1 MRQTFAILRWSAVA
15 AGLSSPEH
23 WLEWASA
30 PFLPQGLEIDA
41 ALPDFPAMSRRRLA
55 LLGKMAVSVADQA
68 LAPLSDEERDLP
80 VVWASRYGDAQRS
93 LDLLREQAQADPLSP
108 TSFAL
113 SVHNAIGAQHSI
125 ARRMT
130 GNALC
135 VAAAQATVEAGL
147 IECLGLLAE
156 GAPRVLLV
164 CYDAPLPEDYAQ
176 FQDEAAC
183 AYAWAWLLG
192 PAAADG
198 AQRVMALQQLTVSAA
213 PAPGAPAAGRLPHG
227 LDVLHWAL
235 APGQGGCSRD
245 GRWRHAHV

>member
-1 MRQTFAILRWSAVA
+1 MA
-15 AGLSSPEH
+15 
-23 WLEWASA
+23 
-30 PFLPQGLEIDA
+30 
-41 ALPDFPAMSRRRLA
+41 RRRLA

-68 LAPLSDEERDLP
+68 LAPLSEEERAVP

-93 LDLLREQAQADPLSP
+93 LDLLREQAQGEPLSP

-135 VAAAQATVEAGL
+135 VAAGQATVEAGL

-156 GAPRVLLV
+156 GARRVLLV
-164 CYDAPLPEDYAQ
+164 CYDAALPEDYAQ
-176 FQDEAAC
+176 FHDEPTC

-192 PAAADG
+192 SASAAG
-198 AQRVMALQQLTVSAA
+198 AQRVMALEQITVQKDAA
-213 PAPGAPAAGRLPHG
+213 PDARAAGLLPHG
-227 LDVLHWAL
+227 LDVLQWAL
-235 APGQGGCSRD
+235 ARGQGGYSRD

>member
-1 MRQTFAILRWSAVA
+1 
-15 AGLSSPEH
+15 
-23 WLEWASA
+23 
-30 PFLPQGLEIDA
+30 
-41 ALPDFPAMSRRRLA
+41 MSRRRLA

-68 LAPLSDEERDLP
+68 LAPLSDDERDLP

-93 LDLLREQAQADPLSP
+93 LDLLREQAEGEPLSP

-135 VAAAQATVEAGL
+135 VAAGQATVEAGL

-156 GAPRVLLV
+156 GASRVLLV
-164 CYDAPLPEDYAQ
+164 CYDAPLPDEYAQ
-176 FQDEAAC
+176 FQDEPVC
-183 AYAWAWLLG
+183 EYAWAWLLG
-192 PAAADG
+192 PAPAED
-198 AQRVMALQQLTVSAA
+198 AQRVMALEQVAVQADTASAA
-213 PAPGAPAAGRLPHG
+213 RADGLLPHG
-227 LDVLHWAL
+227 LDVLQWAL
-235 APGQGGCSRD
+235 ARGQGGGSRD

>member
-1 MRQTFAILRWSAVA
+1 M
-15 AGLSSPEH
+15 
-23 WLEWASA
+23 
-30 PFLPQGLEIDA
+30 
-41 ALPDFPAMSRRRLA
+41 ALQDFPAMSRRRLA

-68 LAPLSDEERDLP
+68 LAALSEEDCDLP

-93 LDLLREQAQADPLSP
+93 LDLLREQAHGEPLSP

-135 VAAAQATVEAGL
+135 VAAGQATVEAAL

-164 CYDAPLPEDYAQ
+164 CYDAPLPQDYAQ
-176 FQDEAAC
+176 FHDDPAC
-183 AYAWAWLLG
+183 AYAWAWVLG
-192 PAAADG
+192 PAPAAG
-198 AQRVMALQQLTVSAA
+198 AQRVMALQQIVVQKDAA
-213 PAPGAPAAGRLPHG
+213 PDAHAAGLLPHG
-227 LDVLHWAL
+227 LEVLRRML
-235 APGQGGCSRD
+235 ARGQGGCSRD